1 MDGAFAR
8 ITIQNKRIIVKE
20 TSHKL
25 KGPLQAPDFKQV
37 RKYLKEVSERERLE
51 EFIKAGWSPA
61 ELAEL
66 ARSSYLATGRTYPTA
81 LSYQVAVA
89 FGPETTFNKIILAQ
103 LRAPGYQMPPFN
115 RPVPPP
121 PIPRDDPDHPDH
133 TPEIRAAVREM
144 ALCFKKRRA
153 EREGL
158 PSPDPDAPITR
169 GLWKR
174 CFRLLN
180 RRGSLERALL
190 FEGLLG
196 YRDVPVSA

>member
-1 MDGAFAR
+1 MHGAVAR

-25 KGPLQAPDFKQV
+25 KGPLHAPDFKKV
-37 RKYLKEVSERERLE
+37 RKYLKDVSERERLE
-51 EFIKAGWSPA
+51 EFIKAGWSPV

-66 ARSSYLATGRTYPTA
+66 ARSIYLAPGRTYPTA

-89 FGPETTFNKIILAQ
+89 FGPETTLNKIILAQ

-153 EREGL
+153 VREGL
-158 PSPDPDAPITR
+158 PLPDPDAPIAR

-196 YRDVPVSA
+196 YRDVPMSA

>member
-1 MDGAFAR
+1 
-8 ITIQNKRIIVKE
+8 VKE

-37 RKYLKEVSERERLE
+37 RKYLKDVSERESLE

-66 ARSSYLATGRTYPTA
+66 ARLYLVPGRTYPTA
-81 LSYQVAVA
+81 LSYQLAVA
-89 FGPETTFNKIILAQ
+89 FGPESYLNKMILAQ
-103 LRAPGYQMPPFN
+103 LRAPGYEMPPFN

-121 PIPRDDPDHPDH
+121 PTPWDDPDHPDH
-133 TPEIRAAVREM
+133 TPEIRAAAREM

-153 EREGL
+153 KREGL
-158 PSPDPDAPITR
+158 PSPDPDTPIAR

-174 CFRLLN
+174 CFHLLN
-180 RRGSLERALL
+180 RHGSLERALL
-190 FEGLLG
+190 FEGLQE
-196 YRDVPVSA
+196 YRDVR